1 MKARI
6 LPVALCTALLSAGA
20 LLAEDTDRKSDSQAP
35 APAPASPAP
44 DAVPGRQANPPAAAT
59 PPAPSPSA
67 TPAPSSLPPPAPT
80 AKTDNA
86 DKTGKSDKTTAAA
99 PAPKDSAAKS
109 TATNPATP
117 APPSPTVLPQ
127 IEVRRDRLSKL
138 NLDIQDLEKELE
150 REKKKLKPTETDEAL
165 NNSKV
170 TSAFSLFGGSS
181 ADARAQLAGERV
193 SMMESELDLMQTM
206 IRAKTQ
212 KEYDDLQIQLDE
224 MRTMRRE
231 LDLDAKPEGPSR

>member
-6 LPVALCTALLSAGA
+6 LPVALCTALVSAGA
-20 LLAEDTDRKSDSQAP
+20 LLAEDADRKSDAP
-35 APAPASPAP
+35 APAPAPAAPAP
-44 DAVPGRQANPPAAAT
+44 DTAQGSQANPPAAAT
-59 PPAPSPSA
+59 PPASSPSA
-67 TPAPSSLPPPAPT
+67 APAPSSPPPPTPT
-80 AKTDNA
+80 AKTDNT
-86 DKTGKSDKTTAAA
+86 DKTGKSNKTAAA
-99 PAPKDSAAKS
+99 ASAPKDSAAKS
-109 TATNPATP
+109 AAANPTKP
-117 APPSPTVLPQ
+117 SPSSPTVLPQ
-127 IEVRRDRLSKL
+127 VEVRRDRLTKL
-138 NLDIQDLEKELE
+138 SLDIQDLEKEVE